1 MKKKHQRPV
10 FWASAALLATAALV
24 GCNDQGYKVTGDNK
38 KEITQYQEQR
48 GDAIAYLLKTT
59 VYVGEIR
66 GLAALPVGPE
76 LVAKSKKMLALK
88 SEGDAFGMLS
98 PLSQC
103 RGIGYKAQE
112 YWLTVAGTIR
122 TQTPEDALNAYVK
135 EAQGCQEQIDTAPA
149 AVTYIETSL
158 GKNPPVDGC
167 LKVIS
172 LGEEEKVQ
180 NWSCPAQLLSKQ

>member
-1 MKKKHQRPV
+1 MKKHQRPV
-10 FWASAALLATAALV
+10 FWTAAAFLAAAALV
-24 GCNDQGYKVTGDNK
+24 GCNDQGYKITGDNQ

-48 GDAIAYLLKTT
+48 GEAIAYLLKTT

-66 GLAALPVGPE
+66 DLSALPVGPE
-76 LVAKSKKMLALK
+76 LVAQSKKMLALK
-88 SEGDAFGMLS
+88 SEGDTFGMLS

-103 RGIGYKAQE
+103 RGTGYKAQE

-122 TQTPEDALNAYVK
+122 TQTPEAALNAYVK

-158 GKNPPVDGC
+158 DKKPPVEGC

-180 NWSCPAQLLSKQ
+180 SWSCPAQLLSKQ